1 MNATLNP
8 TIFTCQTLVVLKLEK
23 LFDCLLLYMIYDMS
37 ILYTRGEH
45 NADSSVD
52 VVGFLAKYSQWPA
65 VTLGPN
71 WC

>member
-1 MNATLNP
+1 
-8 TIFTCQTLVVLKLEK
+8 
-23 LFDCLLLYMIYDMS
+23 MIYDMS

-52 VVGFLAKYSQWPA
+52 LVGFLAKYSQWPV

-71 WC
+71 WCMIKHRIEVCVCVIICAYHIHNRFHVKIDN